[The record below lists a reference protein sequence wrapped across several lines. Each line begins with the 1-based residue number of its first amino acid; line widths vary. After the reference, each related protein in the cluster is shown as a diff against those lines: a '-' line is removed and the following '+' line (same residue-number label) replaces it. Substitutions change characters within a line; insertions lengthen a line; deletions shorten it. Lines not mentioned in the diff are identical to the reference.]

1 MKEKA
6 YYEKVN
12 VKNETLLRNLLQ
24 KMPPYCK
31 QFFIGIEPTTSSR
44 TRIAYAYDLN
54 CFFDYLHE
62 NNPLCS
68 KKDITEIPLSVLG
81 NLAPMDIEEYLSYL
95 KYYEKDG
102 VEHTNDER
110 GLKRKLA
117 SLRSFYRYLYK
128 NEMIGQD
135 PAVKVDMPKIH
146 EKTITRLDIDEV
158 ANLLDEVESGESLTE
173 KQQKFHEKT
182 KTRDLAMMTL
192 LLGTGIRVSE
202 CVGLDMDDVD
212 FKNNGIKIHRKGGAE
227 VVVYFGEEVRSALM
241 EYMVSA
247 NLAFQTKDRIPDI
260 YEHWIARDFFTYI
273 RIAQGSDSRAD
284 FLSIMNRPKRYIGR
298 DSLPDETVCFDEWV
312 KLYEEQPWIAER
324 IEKLWYDLKHLSRLS
339 PYAAINYI
347 RRGIG
352 YDDYLA
358 EYAEYRNANKEDFYE
373 VADEILASAKGYRT
387 FEEWFAHIEE
397 YRQELKRLAQE
408 KRRNQNAVTFATLHS
423 AKGLEFT
430 KVYLIDVN
438 EGVMPYKKAVLKQ
451 DVEEERRLFYVGM
464 TRAKES
470 LTICSVK
477 KMRGKEVEL
486 SRFIKEVGK
495 EP

>member
-62 NNPLCS
+62 NNPLCT
-68 KKDITEIPLSVLG
+68 KKDITEIPLSVLGNLAPMDIEEYLSYLKYYEKDGVEHTNDERGLKRKLASLRSFYRYLYKNEMIGQDPAVKVDMPKIHEKTITRLDIDDITEIPLSVLG

-241 EYMVSA
+241 EYMVERQKITAADGSVNA
-247 NLAFQTKDRIPDI
+247 LFLSLQNKRISVRSVEKMVNKYSKLVTSLKHITPHKLRSTYGTSLYRETGDI
-260 YEHWIARDFFTYI
+260 YLV
-273 RIAQGSDSRAD
+273 AD
-284 FLSIMNRPKRYIGR
+284 VLGHKDVNTTR
-298 DSLPDETVCFDEWV
+298 
-312 KLYEEQPWIAER
+312 
-324 IEKLWYDLKHLSRLS
+324 KH
-339 PYAAINYI
+339 YAAIDDD
-347 RRGIG
+347 RR
-352 YDDYLA
+352 
-358 EYAEYRNANKEDFYE
+358 R
-373 VADEILASAKGYRT
+373 SA
-387 FEEWFAHIEE
+387 
-397 YRQELKRLAQE
+397 
-408 KRRNQNAVTFATLHS
+408 
-423 AKGLEFT
+423 AK
-430 KVYLIDVN
+430 
-438 EGVMPYKKAVLKQ
+438 
-451 DVEEERRLFYVGM
+451 YVKL
-464 TRAKES
+464 R
-470 LTICSVK
+470 
-477 KMRGKEVEL
+477 
-486 SRFIKEVGK
+486 

>member
-62 NNPLCS
+62 NNPLCT

-182 KTRDLAMMTL
+182 PPDQAIQGNGQHPCREDQPRGREPSISQIMYHQKRHCTINGRCC
-192 LLGTGIRVSE
+192 RVRRQLRRRPDPAAVSWIHG
-202 CVGLDMDDVD
+202 CSPFVSCRR
-212 FKNNGIKIHRKGGAE
+212 KI
-227 VVVYFGEEVRSALM
+227 
-241 EYMVSA
+241 
-247 NLAFQTKDRIPDI
+247 
-260 YEHWIARDFFTYI
+260 
-273 RIAQGSDSRAD
+273 
-284 FLSIMNRPKRYIGR
+284 
-298 DSLPDETVCFDEWV
+298 
-312 KLYEEQPWIAER
+312 
-324 IEKLWYDLKHLSRLS
+324 
-339 PYAAINYI
+339 
-347 RRGIG
+347 
-352 YDDYLA
+352 
-358 EYAEYRNANKEDFYE
+358 
-373 VADEILASAKGYRT
+373 
-387 FEEWFAHIEE
+387 
-397 YRQELKRLAQE
+397 
-408 KRRNQNAVTFATLHS
+408 
-423 AKGLEFT
+423 
-430 KVYLIDVN
+430 
-438 EGVMPYKKAVLKQ
+438 
-451 DVEEERRLFYVGM
+451 
-464 TRAKES
+464 
-470 LTICSVK
+470 
-477 KMRGKEVEL
+477 
-486 SRFIKEVGK
+486 
-495 EP
+495 